1 MQLGRYYGKP
11 KQKDTMAKEGSG
23 SNVNVLSGGAKK
35 LWRNGTQQQQQQ
47 ERENECVQVVFSEC
61 EGWQNE
67 LWFWLLVT
75 Q

>member
-35 LWRNGTQQQQQQ
+35 LWRNGTQQQ
-47 ERENECVQVVFSEC
+47 
-61 EGWQNE
+61 
-67 LWFWLLVT
+67 
-75 Q
+75 

>member
-35 LWRNGTQQQQQQ
+35 IMEKWNAATVATGK
-47 ERENECVQVVFSEC
+47 RE
-61 EGWQNE
+61 
-67 LWFWLLVT
+67 
-75 Q
+75 